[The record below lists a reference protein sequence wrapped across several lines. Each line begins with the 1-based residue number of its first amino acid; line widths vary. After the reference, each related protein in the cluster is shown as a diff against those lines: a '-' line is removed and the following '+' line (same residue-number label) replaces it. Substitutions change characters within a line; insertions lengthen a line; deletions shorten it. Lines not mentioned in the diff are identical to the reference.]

1 MYETQNCSKFHGF
14 RPQQKE
20 YYNYNVSCSRVCLPL
35 LFLIVYLGDE
45 NKSLRR
51 NLRGVPRSAT
61 LRGPRRLNPFPLFAT
76 QVQSSKSRFVPNGC
90 IQLSQ
95 HCTNTRHELSLL
107 LGTIILKEP
116 GMESVIEELKMYAMP
131 ITNASCTLRKTER
144 TRRSLHNSA

>member
-1 MYETQNCSKFHGF
+1 MQ
-14 RPQQKE
+14 QQKD

-61 LRGPRRLNPFPLFAT
+61 LRGPCRLNPFPLFCH
-76 QVQSSKSRFVPNGC
+76 SSKSRFVPNGC
-90 IQLSQ
+90 IQLLR
-95 HCTNTRHELSLL
+95 HCTNIWHEPSLL

-131 ITNASCTLRKTER
+131 SQTLVAHSERQNEQDGRSTTTLDASRIRANDKD
-144 TRRSLHNSA
+144 

>member
-1 MYETQNCSKFHGF
+1 MSLCGEISEGCPV
-14 RPQQKE
+14 PQR
-20 YYNYNVSCSRVCLPL
+20 SGALAGSI
-35 LFLIVYLGDE
+35 LFLFL
-45 NKSLRR
+45 
-51 NLRGVPRSAT
+51 P
-61 LRGPRRLNPFPLFAT
+61 P

-131 ITNASCTLRKTER
+131 SQTLVAHSERQTGQDGRSTTTLDASRIRASDKD
-144 TRRSLHNSA
+144 